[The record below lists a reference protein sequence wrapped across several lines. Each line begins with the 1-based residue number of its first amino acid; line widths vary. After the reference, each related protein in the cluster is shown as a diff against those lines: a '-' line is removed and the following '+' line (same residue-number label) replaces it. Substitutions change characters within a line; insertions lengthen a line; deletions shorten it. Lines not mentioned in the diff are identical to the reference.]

1 MKLVPNRKDTKSS
14 TTVSSSGGAS
24 SAPTAAKP
32 PLLQPG
38 DEEPFL
44 RLNGLETRWK
54 EIKSG
59 KPGIFV
65 IADLNFGKGIRFL
78 DTSLLWK
85 VYLSQ
90 HNTTLHYVAYAASAL
105 TREQLHT
112 LGELPNKDQEII
124 QEIRN
129 SYPPN
134 QVGTHRIW
142 LPTLRIAL
150 TLIIGDIKDS
160 LKTNH
165 FLADCWYLD
174 FVDSS
179 PARSDLPSSAV
190 KALISTFYEQTTFVC
205 KGTNHYFNEQLQTIG
220 FDSNTIQNKQCNE
233 TITAGQHKANS
244 PLHASPLR
252 SRYPRFPTNRPWF
265 NHSLPSHFN
274 PEALNQAIVIGTG
287 MAGAWTARTLAER
300 GMNVVVVDKSDEVAP
315 AASGNPVG
323 VLYVKPGTEYT
334 KATKL
339 AMIACTNANAR
350 MMTLKGNVEQIY
362 DNCGVLQLL
371 NTDTELHYAKKLVKQ
386 SNFAGDVVNLLTK
399 EEASTFA
406 NTSLDAPALLF
417 SKCGRVFPRQ
427 LCIELLRHPKIKV
440 QLGFDVQNL
449 AKSSENNF
457 WHLQSTDKRT
467 LSAQIVVIA
476 AAIDTLKLKQTS
488 HLPLKPIRG
497 QVSIAQSDAANNLK
511 TVLCGD
517 GYVAKTADKKLCFG
531 ASFVLGETNTD
542 INEAETL
549 DNLGKLRHLSAT
561 LHKGVTKHPTAEMAN
576 RVSVRATTPD
586 YMPLVGPVAD
596 DEKIRQDFF
605 HLTKDSNYRFSSVG
619 SYYEGL
625 YVNVGHGSK
634 GLTTSPISAEII
646 SDYIFNAPFSIDRS
660 IIEALHPTR
669 FTIRA
674 LIKNRINKE

>member
-14 TTVSSSGGAS
+14 TTTSSGGAS

-32 PLLQPG
+32 PLLQLG

-44 RLNGLETRWK
+44 RLNGLETRWQ

-85 VYLSQ
+85 VYSSQ
-90 HNTTLHYVAYAASAL
+90 HNTTLHYVAYASSAL
-105 TREQLHT
+105 TREQLRT
-112 LGELPNKDQEII
+112 LGELADKDQEII
-124 QEIRN
+124 KDISN

-134 QVGTHRIW
+134 QMGTHRIW
-142 LPTLRIAL
+142 LPTHRIAL
-150 TLIIGDIKDS
+150 TLIFGDIKDS
-160 LKTNH
+160 LNTNH
-165 FLADCWYLD
+165 FLADCWFLN

-179 PARSDLPSSAV
+179 PTLSDLPNASV
-190 KALISTFYEQTTFVC
+190 KSLISTFYEQTTFVC
-205 KGTNHYFNEQLQTIG
+205 KGHNHYFNEQLQSIG
-220 FDSNTIQNKQCNE
+220 FDNNTIKNEQCSE
-233 TITAGQHKANS
+233 TISAGQHKANS
-244 PLHASPLR
+244 PFHGSLLR
-252 SRYPRFPTNRPWF
+252 SRYPRFPANRPWF
-265 NHSLPSHFN
+265 NRSSPPRFN
-274 PEALNQAIVIGTG
+274 PEELNQAIVIGTG

-300 GMNVVVVDKSDEVAP
+300 GMNVVVVDKADEVAP

-334 KATKL
+334 KPTKL

-350 MMTLKGNVEQIY
+350 MMALKGNVEKIY

-371 NTDTELHYAKKLVKQ
+371 NTDADLQYAKKLVKQ
-386 SNFAGDVVNLLTK
+386 SNFAGDVVKFLTK
-399 EEASTFA
+399 EEASTLA
-406 NTSLDAPALLF
+406 NAPLDAPALLF
-417 SKCGRVFPRQ
+417 LKCGRVFPRQ
-427 LCIELLRHPKIKV
+427 LCTELLRHPKIEV
-440 QLGFDVQNL
+440 QLGFEVQNL

-457 WHLQSTDKRT
+457 WYLQSTDKSS

-476 AAIDTLKLKQTS
+476 AAIDTLKLNQTS

-497 QVSIAQSDAANNLK
+497 QVTISESDPTNNLN

-517 GYVAKTADKKLCFG
+517 GYVAKTSDQKLCFG

-542 INEAETL
+542 INETETL
-549 DNLGKLRHLSAT
+549 DNIGKLRHLSAS
-561 LHKGVTKHPTAEMAN
+561 LHKGVISHPTTEMAN

-605 HLTKDSNYRFSSVG
+605 HLTKDSNYRFSSLG
-619 SYYEGL
+619 SYYDGL

-674 LIKNRINKE
+674 LIKNRIKKE